1 MKAKLYNHR
10 DNVIEI
16 VDCNDIDRITH
27 SCYGDG
33 SMFVYMRNHD
43 RKLCWDF
50 VFMME
55 GEE

>member
-1 MKAKLYNHR
+1 MKAKLYDHR